1 MRESLSLG
9 HLAELLD
16 AELRGDAGRSIRGIA
31 ALDTASGEQLSF
43 YNGRRDYREA
53 LQNTRAGAVLLT
65 ESAAADCPVDCLVLE
80 DPYLAYARSS
90 ALFAPVVHPAAGVH
104 PSAVIEAGATVDP
117 GASIGPHCFVGE
129 GAEIA
134 AARLDAGVSVGRDAR
149 VGAGCHLHA
158 GVVLESGVVMGCKV
172 TVHGCA
178 VLGADGF
185 GFAFGAR
192 GWEKIFQLGGVR
204 VGDEVEIGAHSTIDR
219 GALGDTVIGDG
230 VKIDNQ
236 VHIAHNVQVGAH
248 TAIAGCTGIAG
259 GVRIGA
265 RCQIGGRCGIIN
277 GLRIADGTV
286 LHPGS
291 MVYQDIEKPGAY
303 CSGGRL
309 QPAPGWRRAYTAM
322 PRLPEILRRID
333 ALEKKAND

>member
-9 HLAELLD
+9 RLAEILD
-16 AELRGDAGRSIRGIA
+16 AELRGDAGRSIRGLA
-31 ALDTASGEQLSF
+31 ALDAAGDEQLSF
-43 YNGRRDYREA
+43 YNGQRDYREA
-53 LQNTRAGAVLLT
+53 LRNTRAGAVLLAAN
-65 ESAAADCPVDCLVLE
+65 AAADCPVDCLVLE
-80 DPYLAYARSS
+80 DPYLGYARSS
-90 ALFAPVVHPAAGVH
+90 ALFAPVVQPAAGVH
-104 PSAVIEAGATVDP
+104 PSAVVEAGAVVAP

-134 AARLDAGVSVGRDAR
+134 KARLDAGVSVGRDAR
-149 VGAGCHLHA
+149 VGTGCHLHA
-158 GVVLESGVVMGCKV
+158 GVVLEPGVVLGCEV
-172 TVHGCA
+172 TVHGGA

-185 GFAFGAR
+185 GFAFGDR

-204 VGDEVEIGAHSTIDR
+204 IGDEVEIGAQSTIDR
-219 GALGDTVIGDG
+219 GALGDTVIGTG

-265 RCQIGGRCGIIN
+265 RCRIGGGCGISN

-286 LHPGS
+286 IHPGS
-291 MVYQDIEKPGAY
+291 TVYRDIEEAGAY
-303 CSGGRL
+303 CSGARL
-309 QPAPGWRRAYTAM
+309 QPARHWRRTYAATS
-322 PRLPEILRRID
+322 RLPEILRRID